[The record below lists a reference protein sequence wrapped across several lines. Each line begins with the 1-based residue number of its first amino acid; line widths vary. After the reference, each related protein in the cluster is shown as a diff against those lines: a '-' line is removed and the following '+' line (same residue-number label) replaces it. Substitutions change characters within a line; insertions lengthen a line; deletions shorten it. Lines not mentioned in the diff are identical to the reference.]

1 MVARSS
7 LGRYARQ
14 AYVSSTRATRRGLDR
29 TGLLHRLESHV
40 TPGRF
45 SWATHARSMLSIY
58 DAADLA
64 RWDLPWWT
72 YPAARSVEEYLTAK
86 QGRARV
92 FEYGAGASTVWLR
105 ARADEVISVEH
116 DEEFLPV
123 LGPLLDDTSAD
134 GRVLLR
140 PLRSDGQTAEGDR
153 YVGSIDEFDGEF
165 DLVVVDGRE
174 RARCVHA
181 ALPRLAEGGLIL
193 LDDSQRR
200 RYRPA
205 LTIPGTV
212 VTEYRGLV
220 PTLPIPRRTAIIR
233 RTG

>member
-1 MVARSS
+1 
-7 LGRYARQ
+7 
-14 AYVSSTRATRRGLDR
+14 
-29 TGLLHRLESHV
+29 
-40 TPGRF
+40 
-45 SWATHARSMLSIY
+45 MLSIY

-72 YPAARSVEEYLTAK
+72 YPAARAVEEHLTAR

-92 FEYGAGASTVWLR
+92 FEYGAGASTLWLR
-105 ARADEVISVEH
+105 ARAGEVISVEH
-116 DEEFLPV
+116 DEQFMSV
-123 LGPLLDDTSAD
+123 LGPLLGDTSAD
-134 GRVLLR
+134 GQVVLR
-140 PLRSDGQTAEGDR
+140 PLQPNRTATGDDR
-153 YVGSIDEFDGEF
+153 YVGTIAEFDGEF

-174 RARCVHA
+174 RVRCVQA

-200 RYRPA
+200 RYQPA
-205 LTIPGTV
+205 LTMPGTT

-220 PTLPIPRRTAIIR
+220 PTLPIPRRTALIR

>member
-1 MVARSS
+1 
-7 LGRYARQ
+7 
-14 AYVSSTRATRRGLDR
+14 
-29 TGLLHRLESHV
+29 
-40 TPGRF
+40 
-45 SWATHARSMLSIY
+45 MLSIY